1 MRTEALA
8 VMRARLQQVVE
19 TRDLSLV
26 LHAEAVHQ
34 ARKLA
39 DLLLAQDD
47 LEIRFVLGWFHWYRS
62 LALRAGEKDLKAAVQ
77 AFTPCFVAG
86 LDNLPTPL
94 LPYLADAAAEHA
106 YAMLEHARLSP
117 EPEQISAAVDLW
129 RRILLTIPADRP
141 GRVGYQSNLGSALLM
156 RFEWGG
162 AGADLETAIDCFRL
176 AMKATPVGHADRA
189 GLVANL
195 GIALMR
201 RYEHRGGMH
210 DLEAAIDHLRKAVEA
225 SPPDDPDRGMYLSNL
240 GAALRAR
247 FERIGAVADLEAAVG
262 RLQEAVDTTPTDHPG
277 RAVGFYNLG
286 LALQRRVEQNAAT
299 ADFDAVIDCFTKA
312 VEATAPGHP
321 ERPAHLSSLG
331 VALQGRFSRTG
342 AEADLDTSIDCFE
355 KAVRAT
361 STGHPDRAAYLSNL
375 GAALQGRFSQSGADT
390 DLESSID
397 CFEKAVQATPTDHPE
412 RATYLS
418 NLGAALETL
427 AERTGRVADLEA
439 AIRHHQKAVDTTPTD
454 HPDRGA
460 RLTNLGTALH
470 TRFEWNGAVADL
482 DSAVDR
488 HREAVQTTPVDH
500 SDRAAMLSNLGIALQ
515 ARFERTGAVADLKT
529 AVEHLQEALDT
540 TPTDHPSHARYLSNL
555 ADARRIRYMRT
566 GVVADLETAVQL
578 HQQAVD
584 ATPADHPERAPRLS
598 NLGITLQARFERLAA
613 GADLDKAVGHLQ
625 EAVDATPADDPSR
638 ARYLSNL
645 GTALQTQFR
654 QTGVAEV
661 LDTAV
666 ERLHE
671 AVEATPADHPDR
683 APRLSNLG
691 ASLQA
696 RFERTR
702 KVKDLN
708 AAVDAWQKAL
718 DADSAAPSIRV
729 EAGISAADLLTKSG
743 AAERAADVTE
753 AAVRLL
759 PQVVPRRLERG
770 DQQHAIGSFA
780 GLAGAAAAR
789 ALAAPGGS
797 ASERAER
804 ALGLL
809 EAGRAVLLSQALDAR
824 SDLTDLNERH
834 PELARR
840 FAEQR
845 ERLDQPV
852 NTKISTRRSD
862 AGESPRSGLENTARG
877 RNRLAEQF
885 NATLAEIR
893 SLDGFASF
901 ALPPTVDELITEASH
916 GPVVVFNVHTGRGD
930 ALLLTAHGITS
941 LELPRLIPR
950 NVVET
955 INTFRQA
962 LHRARSGADPSEREE
977 AQETLL
983 AVLRWLWDAAAGPVL
998 EALGYDGQP
1007 AAATCGAHEAGW
1019 PRVWWAPGGLLGLLP
1034 LHAAGYHSDAADDP
1048 HRRTVMDRVVS
1059 SYTPTVRAL
1068 RYARER
1074 ASRQARETSAP
1085 AALIVAMPTTPHVP
1099 GRLPFVDAE
1108 AAMLQDRLPDSVV
1121 LREPDPA
1128 DAPVDPTPSTP
1139 TKANVLAHLP
1149 RCAIAHFACHGASH
1163 PTDPSKSRLL
1173 LHDHKDDP
1181 LTVGSLAPVALDQA
1195 RLAYLSAC
1203 RTAAIDTTS
1212 LLDEAIHLTSAFQL
1226 AGYPHVIGT
1235 LWEIDDRI
1243 AVRIAKAFYE
1253 GLRSDSAAL
1262 DADQAARALHEA
1274 VRRVRDGRD
1283 LPPGHDRT
1291 RSPYVWAA
1299 HLHAGA

>member
-1 MRTEALA
+1 
-8 VMRARLQQVVE
+8 
-19 TRDLSLV
+19 
-26 LHAEAVHQ
+26 
-34 ARKLA
+34 
-39 DLLLAQDD
+39 
-47 LEIRFVLGWFHWYRS
+47 
-62 LALRAGEKDLKAAVQ
+62 
-77 AFTPCFVAG
+77 
-86 LDNLPTPL
+86 
-94 LPYLADAAAEHA
+94 
-106 YAMLEHARLSP
+106 
-117 EPEQISAAVDLW
+117 
-129 RRILLTIPADRP
+129 
-141 GRVGYQSNLGSALLM
+141 
-156 RFEWGG
+156 
-162 AGADLETAIDCFRL
+162 
-176 AMKATPVGHADRA
+176 
-189 GLVANL
+189 
-195 GIALMR
+195 
-201 RYEHRGGMH
+201 
-210 DLEAAIDHLRKAVEA
+210 
-225 SPPDDPDRGMYLSNL
+225 
-240 GAALRAR
+240 
-247 FERIGAVADLEAAVG
+247 
-262 RLQEAVDTTPTDHPG
+262 
-277 RAVGFYNLG
+277 
-286 LALQRRVEQNAAT
+286 
-299 ADFDAVIDCFTKA
+299 
-312 VEATAPGHP
+312 
-321 ERPAHLSSLG
+321 
-331 VALQGRFSRTG
+331 
-342 AEADLDTSIDCFE
+342 
-355 KAVRAT
+355 
-361 STGHPDRAAYLSNL
+361 
-375 GAALQGRFSQSGADT
+375 
-390 DLESSID
+390 
-397 CFEKAVQATPTDHPE
+397 
-412 RATYLS
+412 
-418 NLGAALETL
+418 
-427 AERTGRVADLEA
+427 
-439 AIRHHQKAVDTTPTD
+439 
-454 HPDRGA
+454 
-460 RLTNLGTALH
+460 
-470 TRFEWNGAVADL
+470 
-482 DSAVDR
+482 
-488 HREAVQTTPVDH
+488 
-500 SDRAAMLSNLGIALQ
+500 
-515 ARFERTGAVADLKT
+515 
-529 AVEHLQEALDT
+529 
-540 TPTDHPSHARYLSNL
+540 
-555 ADARRIRYMRT
+555 
-566 GVVADLETAVQL
+566 
-578 HQQAVD
+578 
-584 ATPADHPERAPRLS
+584 
-598 NLGITLQARFERLAA
+598 
-613 GADLDKAVGHLQ
+613 
-625 EAVDATPADDPSR
+625 
-638 ARYLSNL
+638 
-645 GTALQTQFR
+645 
-654 QTGVAEV
+654 
-661 LDTAV
+661 
-666 ERLHE
+666 
-671 AVEATPADHPDR
+671 
-683 APRLSNLG
+683 
-691 ASLQA
+691 
-696 RFERTR
+696 
-702 KVKDLN
+702 
-708 AAVDAWQKAL
+708 
-718 DADSAAPSIRV
+718 
-729 EAGISAADLLTKSG
+729 
-743 AAERAADVTE
+743 
-753 AAVRLL
+753 
-759 PQVVPRRLERG
+759 LERG

-901 ALPPTVDELITEASH
+901 ALPPTVDELITEASR

-1108 AAMLQDRLPDSVV
+1108 DAMLQDRLPDSVV